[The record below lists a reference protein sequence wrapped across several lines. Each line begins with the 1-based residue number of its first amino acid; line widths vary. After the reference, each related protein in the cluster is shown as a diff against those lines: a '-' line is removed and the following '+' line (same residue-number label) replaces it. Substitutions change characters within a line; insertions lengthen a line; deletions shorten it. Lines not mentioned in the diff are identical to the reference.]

1 MRIDP
6 SSQDHRAAMHPRVR
20 YVQEIWTEADVPM
33 PIPSTLNA
41 PSSTGDLVRSAPERL
56 ARAHDVHRTVNAVCD
71 GDSATEAAAVLDLHS
86 DVKKAVAVKVAELI
100 HRIQRRRELE

>member
-1 MRIDP
+1 
-6 SSQDHRAAMHPRVR
+6 
-20 YVQEIWTEADVPM
+20 M

-71 GDSATEAAAVLDLHS
+71 GDPATEAAGVLDLHS
-86 DVKKAVAVKVAELI
+86 DVEKAVAVKVAELI
-100 HRIQRRRELE
+100 HRIQRRRELVVPARAQDSASLGTIGARQLQALGRPLQRLAL